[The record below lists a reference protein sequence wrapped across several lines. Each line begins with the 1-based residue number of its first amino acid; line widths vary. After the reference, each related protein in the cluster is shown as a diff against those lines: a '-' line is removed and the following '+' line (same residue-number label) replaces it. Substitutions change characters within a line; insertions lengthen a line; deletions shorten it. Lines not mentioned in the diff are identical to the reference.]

1 MKKVLG
7 SDDVKRVDFSSVIK
21 ILLSYRSLSES
32 FSQGEFISELFSTFY
47 EKSDASVDDG
57 QVSRWVNGDER
68 VPERYAAF
76 YSENLNS
83 LCTDILTNI
92 FPVLSDRWQAVNEI
106 RDLVLYDTGIS
117 ENKKSELLCGLNPD
131 NDYSC
136 AEFIAKVLLFAI
148 QRGIADLRKYSESA
162 SPVLSGMVFGCD
174 VPKVCPHFCG
184 RESELQK
191 LHDLLTENGKVFVS
205 GIAGMGKTELVK
217 AYAKAH
223 KKDYTNIL
231 FLNFRSSL
239 AETITAP
246 VFAGDG
252 GLMTV
257 SDRYSNHLRLLK
269 TLSYSTLII
278 IDGFDTVAAE
288 EPELAEIM
296 RLRCRVIFTTRS
308 SFENSAVLNL
318 AELSEENALFLFLA
332 FFTRAETERETVT
345 EIIRAIHFHTLAI
358 ELAAR
363 LLQRSFINPSELLG
377 KLKSGFGNPD
387 TADKIRFTKDGTA
400 FSDTYHNHI
409 RTLFALGNLCDE
421 DKYVMRCLSF
431 VPERGIDA
439 RNFAIMAQLST
450 MNSINDLAEYGFIR
464 TFEPG
469 DYTISLHPMIRDIT
483 VTDLQPTFTSC
494 NQLMNSIKLICG
506 FHGKLVP
513 NFQLFADILDGI
525 MTYIYADSPKFI
537 PFAEDAFTYVFQH
550 STEALCEK
558 ILARIEACDGL
569 SANDKALLC
578 DFRAQILRIYKKD
591 NRSALDQEKQAL
603 LLCADLDSPLYINLC
618 NNLGSLYMENGDLS
632 NAEKY
637 INIGFALLEKR
648 GVINQDYISGHLVK
662 GWLLCRLD
670 RIEEAAAVFTKCCE
684 ILRENSALCS
694 ESSAI
699 CFENAAVLCR
709 KKNRADYAEM
719 LFRCAFEI
727 FCALPNRELYE
738 DEIARLRRG

>member
-1 MKKVLG
+1 M
-7 SDDVKRVDFSSVIK
+7 KRVDFSNVIK
-21 ILLSYRSLSES
+21 ILLSYRNLSES
-32 FSQGEFISELFSTFY
+32 FSQGEFIAELFSAFY
-47 EKSDASVDDG
+47 EKSDASSDDG

-92 FPVLSDRWQAVNEI
+92 FPILSDRWQAVNEI

-117 ENKKSELLCGLNPD
+117 ENKKSELLCRLNPD

-136 AEFIAKVLLFAI
+136 AEFTAKVLLFAV

-162 SPVLSGMVFGCD
+162 SPVLSGIVFGCD

-184 RESELQK
+184 RENELQK
-191 LHDLLTENGKVFVS
+191 LHDLLTGNGKVFVS
-205 GIAGMGKTELVK
+205 GIAGMGKTEFAK

-231 FLNFRSSL
+231 FLNYRGSL
-239 AETITAP
+239 AETIAAP

-252 GLMTV
+252 GLLTF
-257 SDRYSNHLRLLK
+257 SDRYANHLRLLK

-296 RLRCRVIFTTRS
+296 RLRCRVLFTTRS

-318 AELSEENALFLFLA
+318 AELSEENALFLFSA
-332 FFTRAETERETVT
+332 FFTRAEMERETIN
-345 EIIRAIHFHTLAI
+345 EIIRTIHSHTLAI

-363 LLQRSFINPSELLG
+363 LLQRSFIKPSELLE
-377 KLKSGFGNPD
+377 KLKGGFGNPD

-439 RNFAIMAQLST
+439 RNFALMAQLST
-450 MNSINDLAEYGFIR
+450 MNSINDLAEYGYIR
-464 TFEPG
+464 SFET
-469 DYTISLHPMIRDIT
+469 DDFTISLHPMIRDIT
-483 VTDLQPTFTSC
+483 VTDLQPTFTNC
-494 NQLMNSIKLICG
+494 NLLMNSIKLICD

-513 NFQLFADILDGI
+513 NFKLFTDTLDGI
-525 MTYIYADSPKFI
+525 MTYIAADSPKFI

-558 ILARIEACDGL
+558 ILARIEACDSL
-569 SANDKALLC
+569 SDNDKALLC

-591 NRSALDQEKQAL
+591 NRAALEQEKQVL
-603 LLCADLDSPLYINLC
+603 SLCADLDSPLYINLC
-618 NNLGSLYMENGDLS
+618 NNLGSLYMENGDLY

-637 INIGFALLEKR
+637 INIGFALLENR
-648 GVINQDYISGHLVK
+648 GVINQDYIAGHLVK

-699 CFENAAVLCR
+699 CFENAAVLCQ

-738 DEIARLRRG
+738 DEITRLRLALK

>member
-1 MKKVLG
+1 M
-7 SDDVKRVDFSSVIK
+7 KRVDFSSVIK

-32 FSQGEFISELFSTFY
+32 FSQGEFIAELFSTFY
-47 EKSDASVDDG
+47 EKSDASADDG

-76 YSENLNS
+76 YSENLEA
-83 LCTDILTNI
+83 LCSDIRTNI

-106 RDLVLYDTGIS
+106 RDLVLFDSGIS

-136 AEFIAKVLLFAI
+136 AEFTAKVLLFAI

-184 RESELQK
+184 RENELQK
-191 LHDLLTENGKVFVS
+191 LHDLLTENGKVFIS
-205 GIAGMGKTELVK
+205 GIAGMGKTELAK

-231 FLNFRSSL
+231 FLNYRGSL
-239 AETITAP
+239 AETIAAP
-246 VFAGDG
+246 VFAGES
-252 GLMTV
+252 GLLTF
-257 SDRYSNHLRLLK
+257 SDRYANHLRLLK

-296 RLRCRVIFTTRS
+296 RLRCRVLFTTRS

-318 AELSEENALFLFLA
+318 AELSEENALFLFSA

-345 EIIRAIHFHTLAI
+345 ELIRTIHFHTLAI

-363 LLQRSFINPSELLG
+363 LLQRSFIKPSELLE

-439 RNFAIMAQLST
+439 RNFALMAQLST

-464 TFEPG
+464 IFEPG
-469 DYTISLHPMIRDIT
+469 DFTISLHPMIRDIT
-483 VTDLQPTFTSC
+483 VTDLKPTFTNC
-494 NQLMNSIKLICG
+494 NRLMNSIKLIYG

-513 NFQLFADILDGI
+513 NFQLFVDILDGI
-525 MTYIYADSPKFI
+525 MTYIAADSPEFI
-537 PFAEDAFTYVFQH
+537 QFAEDAFTYVFQH

-558 ILARIEACDGL
+558 ILARIEGCDSL
-569 SANDKALLC
+569 SNNDKALLC

-591 NRSALDQEKQAL
+591 NRAALEQEKQAL
-603 LLCADLDSPLYINLC
+603 SLCADLDSPLYINLC
-618 NNLGSLYMENGDLS
+618 NNLGSLYMENGDLY

-670 RIEEAAAVFTKCCE
+670 RIEEAAALLTKCCE

-709 KKNRADYAEM
+709 KKNRDDYAEM

-738 DEIARLRRG
+738 DEITRLRLALE

>member
-1 MKKVLG
+1 MKGDK
-7 SDDVKRVDFSSVIK
+7 VKRVDFSSVIK
-21 ILLSYRSLSES
+21 ILLSYRSLSKS
-32 FSQGEFISELFSTFY
+32 FSQGEFIAELFSAFY
-47 EKSDASVDDG
+47 EKSDASSDDG

-83 LCTDILTNI
+83 LCMDILTNI

-106 RDLVLYDTGIS
+106 RDLVLFDSGIS
-117 ENKKSELLCGLNPD
+117 ENKKFELLCGLNPD

-136 AEFIAKVLLFAI
+136 AEFTAKVLLFAM

-162 SPVLSGMVFGCD
+162 SPVLSGIVFGCD

-184 RESELQK
+184 RENELQE
-191 LHDLLTENGKVFVS
+191 LHDLLTGNGEVFVS
-205 GIAGMGKTELVK
+205 GIAGMGKTELAK
-217 AYAKAH
+217 AYAKVH

-231 FLNFRSSL
+231 FLNYRGSL
-239 AETITAP
+239 AETIAAP

-252 GLMTV
+252 GLLTF
-257 SDRYSNHLRLLK
+257 SERYANHLRLLK

-296 RLRCRVIFTTRS
+296 RLRCRVLFTTRS

-318 AELSEENALFLFLA
+318 AELSEENALFLFSA
-332 FFTRAETERETVT
+332 FFTRAEMERETVT
-345 EIIRAIHFHTLAI
+345 EIIRTIHSHTLAI

-363 LLQRSFINPSELLG
+363 LLQRSFIKPSELLE

-439 RNFAIMAQLST
+439 RNFALMAQLST

-464 TFEPG
+464 IFEPG
-469 DYTISLHPMIRDIT
+469 DFTISLHPMIRDIT
-483 VTDLQPTFTSC
+483 VTDLQPTFTNC
-494 NQLMNSIKLICG
+494 NLLMNSIKLICG
-506 FHGKLVP
+506 FHGKIIP

-525 MTYIYADSPKFI
+525 MTYIAADSPEFI
-537 PFAEDAFTYVFQH
+537 QFAEDAFTYVFQH

-558 ILARIEACDGL
+558 ILARIEACD
-569 SANDKALLC
+569 SISNNDKALLC

-591 NRSALDQEKQAL
+591 NRAALEQEKQAL
-603 LLCADLDSPLYINLC
+603 SLCANLDSPLYINLC
-618 NNLGSLYMENGDLS
+618 NNLGSLYMENGDLY

-738 DEIARLRRG
+738 DEIARLRLALE

>member
-1 MKKVLG
+1 MLG

-32 FSQGEFISELFSTFY
+32 FSQGEFIAELFSAFY
-47 EKSDASVDDG
+47 EKSDASADDG

-68 VPERYAAF
+68 VPERYAVF
-76 YSENLNS
+76 YLENLGA
-83 LCTDILTNI
+83 LCSDIRTNI

-106 RDLVLYDTGIS
+106 RDLVLFDSGIS
-117 ENKKSELLCGLNPD
+117 ENKKFELLCGLNSN

-136 AEFIAKVLLFAI
+136 AEFIAKVLLFAM
-148 QRGIADLRKYSESA
+148 QRGISDLWKHSESA

-184 RESELQK
+184 RENELQE
-191 LHDLLTENGKVFVS
+191 LHDLLTGNGKVFVS

-296 RLRCRVIFTTRS
+296 RLRCRVLFTTRS

-318 AELSEENALFLFLA
+318 EELSEENALFLFSA
-332 FFTRAETERETVT
+332 FFTRAEMERETVT
-345 EIIRAIHFHTLAI
+345 EIIRTIHSHTLAI

-363 LLQRSFINPSELLG
+363 LLQRSFIKPSELLG

-387 TADKIRFTKDGTA
+387 TSDKIRFTKDGTA

-431 VPERGIDA
+431 VPERGIDV
-439 RNFAIMAQLST
+439 RNFALMAQLAT
-450 MNSINDLAEYGFIR
+450 MNSINDLAEYGYIR
-464 TFEPG
+464 SFET
-469 DYTISLHPMIRDIT
+469 DDFTISLHPMIRDIT
-483 VTDLQPTFTSC
+483 VTDLQPTFTNC
-494 NQLMNSIKLICG
+494 NRLMNSVKKICG

-525 MTYIYADSPKFI
+525 MTYIYADSPEFI

-558 ILARIEACDGL
+558 ILARIEACD
-569 SANDKALLC
+569 SISNNDKALLC

-591 NRSALDQEKQAL
+591 NRAALEQEKQAL
-603 LLCADLDSPLYINLC
+603 SLCANLDSPLYINLC
-618 NNLGSLYMENGDLS
+618 NNLGSLYMENGDLY

-670 RIEEAAAVFTKCCE
+670 RIEEAAALLTKCCE

-699 CFENAAVLCR
+699 CFENAAVLCQ

-719 LFRCAFEI
+719 LFRCAFDI

-738 DEIARLRRG
+738 DEIARLRLVLE